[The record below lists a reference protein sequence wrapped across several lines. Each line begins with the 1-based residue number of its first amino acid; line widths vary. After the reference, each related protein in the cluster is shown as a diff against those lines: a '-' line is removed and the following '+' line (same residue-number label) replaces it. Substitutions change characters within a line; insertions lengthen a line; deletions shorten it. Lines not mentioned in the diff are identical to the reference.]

1 MNVLQQNIGA
11 VSNNLLVAYKKMAE
25 SMENNLKM
33 MSNMNKMMECFVLQH
48 IDASCSWGCRSCSS
62 SIDFSQH
69 GRPICPRCA
78 CYQQVELSA
87 EEDPTPRLI

>member
-33 MSNMNKMMECFVLQH
+33 MSNMNRMMECFVLQH
-48 IDASCSWGCRSCSS
+48 IDASSCSS